1 MTCSIAV
8 PGKGGNWG
16 WRSGQAQGEDQ
27 PRLCIRCP
35 PHLLGA
41 PPGWAAPLPNSLTT
55 RHRVF
60 GLTIAT
66 QWAESCCS
74 GLSLA
79 CRQGAGHVRTLQ
91 SAAMQLQ
98 SQAAKGKQNAQ
109 NLPPPPWVIK
119 ISFL

>member
-1 MTCSIAV
+1 MLHCCARERWELGLEIRAGTGGRSAPALHPLPPTS
-8 PGKGGNWG
+8 PG
-16 WRSGQAQGEDQ
+16 S
-27 PRLCIRCP
+27 
-35 PHLLGA
+35 
-41 PPGWAAPLPNSLTT
+41 PPGWAALLPNSLTT

-60 GLTIAT
+60 GLTTAT
-66 QWAESCCS
+66 RWAESCCS

-109 NLPPPPWVIK
+109 NLPPPPRVIK